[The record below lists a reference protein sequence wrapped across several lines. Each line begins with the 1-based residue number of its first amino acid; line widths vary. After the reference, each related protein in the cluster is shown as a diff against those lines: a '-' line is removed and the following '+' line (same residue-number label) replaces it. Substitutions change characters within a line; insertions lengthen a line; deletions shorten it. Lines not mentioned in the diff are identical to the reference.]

1 MIYQLID
8 KKCLPFSMVI
18 VASRPVATNEL
29 RKVCSR
35 RVEVI
40 GFSKSQIYEYVET
53 YPFNGSDK
61 VVSDMV
67 SKLKLYLGLASQ
79 YSAHVLPASA
89 CSYDMFLVQST
100 RRQHPPHRNTN
111 L

>member
-8 KKCLPFSMVI
+8 KTCLPFSMVI
-18 VASRPVATNEL
+18 VASRPVATIKL
-29 RKVCSR
+29 RESCSR

-61 VVSDMV
+61 VVSNMV
-67 SKLKLYLGLASQ
+67 SKLKLYLDRHPNILHMCYLPVHAAMICFLFSQ
-79 YSAHVLPASA
+79 LE
-89 CSYDMFLVQST
+89 
-100 RRQHPPHRNTN
+100 PPHRNTN